1 MVRYALTPKFTYFNN
16 KNEIYDRAIA
26 ICNLSSAESILK
38 EKIMQPT
45 ISSSNRDPQTNLF
58 LSPGEFCTCHI
69 CVPDSNERMAAIM
82 FNKQYYSF
90 FKSVKDREKALSVV
104 AKLQEKDN
112 NAVIVK
118 TPKGYTVWVLEP
130 TAYLRRSKQ

>member
-1 MVRYALTPKFTYFNN
+1 
-16 KNEIYDRAIA
+16 
-26 ICNLSSAESILK
+26 
-38 EKIMQPT
+38 MQPT
-45 ISSSNRDPQTNLF
+45 ISSSNRDPQANLF

-112 NAVIVK
+112 NALIVK
-118 TPKGYTVWVLEP
+118 TPKGYTIWVLEP